1 MTLLAISTAQRFQRL
16 RFEEYVICII
26 LYLSF
31 YIFFPDFKQKL
42 MNTLFSPV
50 CYEEAKPCNVKYIN
64 TKIYIEEELY
74 RKVDEYRKNR
84 KINQSNYLHKKIH
97 PLFLNNFVG
106 LNDIIRGRLNK
117 MFSNTNHQLINLDNG
132 GYRAGYDGT
141 FSLLK

>member
-1 MTLLAISTAQRFQRL
+1 MLSFSYFMTLLAISTAQRFQRL
-16 RFEEYVICII
+16 RFEEYVLCII

-84 KINQSNYLHKKIH
+84 KINQSNYLSMR
-97 PLFLNNFVG
+97 NFSKFPSTT
-106 LNDIIRGRLNK
+106 LE
-117 MFSNTNHQLINLDNG
+117 
-132 GYRAGYDGT
+132 
-141 FSLLK
+141 